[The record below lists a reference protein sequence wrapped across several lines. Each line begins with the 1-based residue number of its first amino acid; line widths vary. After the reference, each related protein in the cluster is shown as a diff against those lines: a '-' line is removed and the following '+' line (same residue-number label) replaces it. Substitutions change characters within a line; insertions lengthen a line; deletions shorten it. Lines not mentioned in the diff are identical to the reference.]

1 MIVASYYDYYLA
13 DNTKGVYN
21 GEIIKL
27 PYNKRENVIESIN
40 EVLKKSGFNSLYE
53 GDPYDAWFII
63 CSSNNINWKDLKDKC
78 KYCDITNQTKLIS
91 EYDHLLAIH
100 YISYIG
106 GKKCEI
112 Q

>member
-1 MIVASYYDYYLA
+1 MVGGMKENAGRI
-13 DNTKGVYN
+13 G
-21 GEIIKL
+21 
-27 PYNKRENVIESIN
+27 KRENVIESIN